1 MTKEMKRWVAEE
13 HKWYPADTLT
23 RLGIECAIFHK
34 PKLIVIQ
41 DRKAGITL
49 DLDKPEFTEETL
61 KGLGDI
67 VLRKL
72 AKILEE
78 DKKDD

>member
-1 MTKEMKRWVAEE
+1 MTEE
-13 HKWYPADTLT
+13 HKWYPVDRLT
-23 RLGIECAIFHK
+23 RLGLECGIFYK
-34 PKLIVIQ
+34 PRLIVIQ
-41 DRKAGITL
+41 DREAGITL
-49 DLDKPEFTEETL
+49 NLDKPEFTEETL
-61 KGLGDI
+61 KGLGGI

>member
-1 MTKEMKRWVAEE
+1 MTEE
-13 HKWYPADTLT
+13 HKWYPAD
-23 RLGIECAIFHK
+23 RLIRLDLECAIFHK
-34 PKLIVIQ
+34 SKLIVIQ
-41 DRKAGITL
+41 DKKAGITV

-72 AKILEE
+72 TKILEE
-78 DKKDD
+78 DKKND

>member
-1 MTKEMKRWVAEE
+1 MTEE
-13 HKWYPADTLT
+13 HKWYPVDRLT
-23 RLGIECAIFHK
+23 RLGLECAIFHK
-34 PKLIVIQ
+34 SKLIVIQ
-41 DRKAGITL
+41 DREAGVTL
-49 DLDKPEFTEETL
+49 DLDNPEFTEETL

>member
-1 MTKEMKRWVAEE
+1 MTEE

-41 DRKAGITL
+41 DREAGITL
-49 DLDKPEFTEETL
+49 NLDKPEFTEETL

-72 AKILEE
+72 TKILEE
-78 DKKDD
+78 EDKND

>member
-1 MTKEMKRWVAEE
+1 MAEE
-13 HKWYPADTLT
+13 HKWYPVDAITKLD
-23 RLGIECAIFHK
+23 LGCAIFYK
-34 PKLIVIQ
+34 SKLIVIQ
-41 DRKAGITL
+41 DKEAGITL

-72 AKILEE
+72 TKILEKE
-78 DKKDD
+78 GKKDD

>member
-1 MTKEMKRWVAEE
+1 MTEQIYASNTPTIDIHIVMGTGSPTDPHIDASIPLDAKSSEFV
-13 HKWYPADTLT
+13 TLN
-23 RLGIECAIFHK
+23 
-34 PKLIVIQ
+34 
-41 DRKAGITL
+41 
-49 DLDKPEFTEETL
+49 LDKPEFTEETL

-78 DKKDD
+78 DKKND

>member
-1 MTKEMKRWVAEE
+1 MTEE
-13 HKWYPADTLT
+13 HKWYPVDQIAKLD
-23 RLGIECAIFHK
+23 LGCAIFYK

-41 DRKAGITL
+41 DKEAGITL

-72 AKILEE
+72 TKILEE
-78 DKKDD
+78 DKKND

>member
-1 MTKEMKRWVAEE
+1 MTEE
-13 HKWYPADTLT
+13 HKWYPVDKLV
-23 RLGIECAIFHK
+23 RLGIECAIFNK
-34 PKLIVIQ
+34 SKLIVIQ
-41 DRKAGITL
+41 DRM
-49 DLDKPEFTEETL
+49 DKPEFTEETL

>member
-1 MTKEMKRWVAEE
+1 MTEE
-13 HKWYPADTLT
+13 HKWYPVDRITKLD
-23 RLGIECAIFHK
+23 LGCAIFHE

-41 DRKAGITL
+41 DKEAGITL
-49 DLDKPEFTEETL
+49 DLDKPEFTKETL

-72 AKILEE
+72 TKILEE

>member
-1 MTKEMKRWVAEE
+1 MTEE
-13 HKWYPADTLT
+13 HKWYPVDKLV
-23 RLGIECAIFHK
+23 RLGIECAIFNK
-34 PKLIVIQ
+34 SKLIVIQ

-49 DLDKPEFTEETL
+49 NLDKPEFTEETL

-72 AKILEE
+72 TKILEE

>member
-1 MTKEMKRWVAEE
+1 MTEE
-13 HKWYPADTLT
+13 HKWYPVDRITKLD
-23 RLGIECAIFHK
+23 LGCAIFHE

-41 DRKAGITL
+41 DKEAGIAL
-49 DLDKPEFTEETL
+49 NLDKPEFTEETL

-72 AKILEE
+72 TKILEE

>member
-1 MTKEMKRWVAEE
+1 MTEE
-13 HKWYPADTLT
+13 HKWYPVDKIT
-23 RLGIECAIFHK
+23 RLDIGCAIFYK

-49 DLDKPEFTEETL
+49 NLDNPEFTEETL
-61 KGLGDI
+61 KGLGEI

-72 AKILEE
+72 TKILEE
-78 DKKDD
+78 DKND